1 MIKISNIIEEIEKIA
16 HPSLQESYDNAGFI
30 TGTRDQEC
38 TGVILCLDAIE
49 SVLDEAIEKECNLV
63 IAHHPIVF
71 SGLKSLTGRNY
82 IERVI
87 IKAIKNDIA
96 IYAAH
101 TNLDNVI
108 EGVNQKIAQKIG
120 LKNIRILA
128 PKKGIL
134 KKLFTYI
141 PVEHTE
147 KVRSALFEAGAGNI
161 GKYSDCSFSV
171 SGEGTFKG
179 SEDSQPY
186 TGEKGVVHTEKEH
199 KLEVLF
205 PAYAEKSILKA
216 LLTAHPYEEVAY
228 EVISIDNFH
237 QEIGSGIIGELAAP
251 TETESFLLSLK
262 DQMQTPVIRHTK
274 FIKEK
279 VQKIAVCG
287 GAGSFLLNAAISSSA
302 DVFITGDYKYHQF
315 FDADNHIVIADIGHF
330 ESEQFTIELFY
341 EILIKKFPNFA
352 LYLTSVTTNPVKYL

>member
-30 TGTRDQEC
+30 TGVREQEC

-49 SVLDEAIEKECNLV
+49 SVLDEAIEKGCNLV

-71 SGLKSLTGRNY
+71 SGLKSLTGKNY
-82 IERVI
+82 IERVM

-120 LKNIRILA
+120 LKNVQILA
-128 PKKGIL
+128 PKKGLL
-134 KKLFTYI
+134 KKLYTYI
-141 PVEHTE
+141 PLEHTE
-147 KVRSALFEAGAGNI
+147 TVRDALFKAGAGNI
-161 GKYSDCSFSV
+161 GKYSDCSFRIA
-171 SGEGTFKG
+171 GEGTFNGGENTQPFVGKKG
-179 SEDSQPY
+179 SI
-186 TGEKGVVHTEKEH
+186 HTEKEH
-199 KLEVLF
+199 KLEMIF
-205 PAYAEKSILKA
+205 PAFAEREILKA
-216 LLTAHPYEEVAY
+216 LFSAHPYEEVAY
-228 EVISIDNFH
+228 EIITLDNYH
-237 QEIGSGIIGELAAP
+237 QEVGSGIIGVLENP
-251 TETESFLLSLK
+251 VDTHTFLLQLK
-262 DQMQTPVIRHTK
+262 DKMKTPVIRHTEL
-274 FIKEK
+274 IHKE

-287 GAGSFLLNAAISSSA
+287 GAGSFLLNAAISKSA

-315 FDADNHIVIADIGHF
+315 FDADKKIVIADIGHF

-352 LYLTSVTTNPVKYL
+352 LYLTTVTTNPVKYL